1 MIDRIR
7 GNSDRRCA
15 APKGRAITL
24 AGGAHFTT
32 PRRLVAGLLFLIG
45 CQPQTNSATPTPAA
59 APGPPPQTAP
69 RVEPSPKIADGAAL
83 IAAMHDRYPS
93 WYRTMTFV
101 QTTTIYRANGELVQ
115 TWYEMG
121 ALPGRLRIDTDLAN
135 KSGQLFAHDSV
146 YGVVNGTVM
155 RATAGLNELLVLGFD
170 VYTQPPTRT
179 ADQLRK
185 QGFDLTK
192 LHEDTL
198 NGKRVF
204 VVGATSRDT
213 TTKQFWVDADN
224 LLFVRSVG
232 SGTRG
237 RTDVRFER
245 YERAKGGWIATEVLQ
260 LVNGR
265 PSLREQY
272 ANVHVDVPIDDA
284 YFDPKQWSTVR
295 PGMLF
300 GKP

>member
-1 MIDRIR
+1 MIAL
-7 GNSDRRCA
+7 GVRC
-15 APKGRAITL
+15 
-24 AGGAHFTT
+24 FST
-32 PRRLVAGLLFLIG
+32 PRRLAAGLLFLIG
-45 CQPQTNSATPTPAA
+45 CQPQTNPATPTPTP
-59 APGPPPQTAP
+59 APGPPPQSAP
-69 RVEPSPKIADGAAL
+69 RVAPAPSIIDGSTL
-83 IAAMHDRYPS
+83 LVAMHDRYPS

-101 QTTTIYRANGELVQ
+101 QTTTIYRATGELVQ

-135 KSGQLFAHDSV
+135 KSGQLFANDSI
-146 YGVVNGTVM
+146 YGVANGVAA

-170 VYTQPPTRT
+170 VYTQPAART
-179 ADQLRK
+179 AEQLRK
-185 QGFDLTK
+185 QGYDLTRF
-192 LHEDTL
+192 HQDTL

-204 VVGATSRDT
+204 VVGAVVGDT
-213 TTKQFWVDADN
+213 MTKQFWVDAAD
-224 LLFVRSVG
+224 LLFIRSVG

-265 PSLREQY
+265 PTLREQY
-272 ANVHVDVPIDDA
+272 ANVQVDVSIDDA

-295 PGMLF
+295 PGLLF